1 MNISKQDVGF
11 DIEQLELASHI
22 VLSEASGQHHIGD
35 VEDGKELS
43 SSFDSEISSD
53 DDDDDDDDGDSD
65 SSSSSS
71 ESSVTDNCTE
81 LTDRDKV
88 VSVSRVSGS
97 DDGNSCSALNV
108 SDSLVVNENIL
119 PAAADADA
127 AAAGEDP
134 ADLVCKQLSSLIVSD
149 KQQVTAVASEPSQS
163 DTDLSVER

>member
-43 SSFDSEISSD
+43 SSSDSEISSD

-71 ESSVTDNCTE
+71 ESSVADNCTK
-81 LTDRDKV
+81 LTDHDKV

-97 DDGNSCSALNV
+97 GDGNSRPALNV

-119 PAAADADA
+119 PAAADAA
-127 AAAGEDP
+127 ATEDP

-149 KQQVTAVASEPSQS
+149 KQQITAVASEPSQS